1 MLNGFVEQIKV
12 TRLSLLLGRH
22 MSMFFSHSCE
32 FCEIFMNTLV
42 VYRPPMNNP
51 GLVFL
56 LFLCRTENMII
67 QWASENILIE
77 IYYIFNVYYSG
88 NGAS

>member
-32 FCEIFMNTLV
+32 FCEIFMSTLV
-42 VYRPPMNNP
+42 VYRPPVNNP
-51 GLVFL
+51 WACF
-56 LFLCRTENMII
+56 FII
-67 QWASENILIE
+67 FVSDRKYDNSMGVRKHT
-77 IYYIFNVYYSG
+77 N
-88 NGAS
+88 